1 MCRLFSDS
9 EHHMDITFQMDTF
22 STTMISSPKV
32 REAVFPAP
40 SIATYKTFKS
50 TTPAPLTYFTPAP
63 HSICLAHPSM
73 TQTCG
78 Q

>member
-1 MCRLFSDS
+1 
-9 EHHMDITFQMDTF
+9 MDTF
-22 STTMISSPKV
+22 STTMISSPRV
-32 REAVFPAP
+32 RDAAFPVP

-63 HSICLAHPSM
+63 HICLAHPSM